1 MLHKTDGISLT
12 VFGSFLR
19 TFAANY
25 KKDDN
30 VWVHCLQHAKSSNK
44 GEITSVHKTE
54 MSGFLEF
61 CLLFLSNSFL
71 DCNLFDDNN
80 FNATYATVELSKERK
95 HPCQAF

>member
-19 TFAANY
+19 TFAANSC
-25 KKDDN
+25 
-30 VWVHCLQHAKSSNK
+30 VGPLCLQHAKCNNK

-54 MSGFLEF
+54 KSGTLEF
-61 CLLFLSNSFL
+61 CLLIRSNSFL
-71 DCNLFDDNN
+71 DCNLFDDHS
-80 FNATYATVELSKERK
+80 FNATYATVELSQERK